1 MMYLKRVEKQIKSVM
16 ISDDANCATA
26 YSKMV
31 DFFMFVDYECKTN
44 HVTIINKLYN
54 TKNSKYTLLGIAQT
68 TNVSVKTLRRY
79 RMIYAECFVFYLNS
93 NSTSIL
99 TIREA
104 AATKYDYK

>member
-1 MMYLKRVEKQIKSVM
+1 MYLKRVEKQIKSVM

-54 TKNSKYTLLGIAQT
+54 TKNSKYTFWELRRRRTFRLKLCGVT
-68 TNVSVKTLRRY
+68 ECDMLNVSFF
-79 RMIYAECFVFYLNS
+79 I
-93 NSTSIL
+93 SIQIQL
-99 TIREA
+99 P
-104 AATKYDYK
+104 Y